1 MQELE
6 KLIDHRDR
14 VQKLYDKAYD
24 WVLDN
29 GPNII
34 AGLIILFVGLWLI
47 RVLKNRIRAQMSK
60 REIHSSLQPFFLSVS
75 IIGLDVLL
83 IISVMQIM
91 GIGISLFT
99 TVLGAFTVAAGL
111 ALSGTFQNFAGGILI
126 LLLKPFELE
135 DSILAQGQDGKVVSI
150 QIFYTVLLTA
160 DNKTVIIPNGK
171 LFNEVITN
179 VTREGKRRLDF
190 ELKLEYA
197 ADVDEVKRVI
207 YNAIKKTKNIL
218 DTPATAVGVFALE
231 LDGVRF
237 TVRVWVEPAH
247 FLSAKLELQ
256 ENVVKDLKAAGV
268 KLPGIALPSPLPVEE
283 KDPDTDNK

>member
-1 MQELE
+1 MQIE
-6 KLIDHRDR
+6 KLLDHRNR
-14 VQKLYDKAYD
+14 VEKLYDKAYD
-24 WVLDN
+24 WVLDH
-29 GPNII
+29 GPSII

-47 RVLKNRIRAQMSK
+47 RLLKTRMRKQMSK
-60 REIHSSLQPFFLSVS
+60 KEIHSSLQPFFLSVS
-75 IIGLDVLL
+75 IIGLNILL
-83 IISVMQIM
+83 IVLVIQIM
-91 GIGISLFT
+91 GFGISLFT

-126 LLLKPFELE
+126 LLLKPFELD
-135 DSILAQGQDGKVVSI
+135 DSIIAQGQDGKVVSI

-179 VTREGKRRLDF
+179 VTREGRRRLDF

-197 ADVDEVKRVI
+197 ADIDKVKEVI
-207 YNAIKKTKNIL
+207 NSAIKKTKNIL
-218 DTPATAVGVFALE
+218 ATPASSVGVIALE

-237 TVRVWVEPAH
+237 TVRVWVQADN

-256 ENVVKDLKAAGV
+256 ETVIKDLKAAGV
-268 KLPGIALPSPLPVEE
+268 KLPGITKVVPVED
-283 KDPDTDNK
+283 DPA

>member
-1 MQELE
+1 MDLHKEYT
-6 KLIDHRDR
+6 KA
-14 VQKLYDKAYD
+14 YDKAVD
-24 WVLDN
+24 WVISN
-29 GPNII
+29 GPGII
-34 AGLIILFVGLWLI
+34 VGLIILFVGLWLI
-47 RVLKNRIRAQMSK
+47 RLLKTRIRAQMSK

-75 IIGLDVLL
+75 IIGLNILL
-83 IISVMQIM
+83 IVTVMQIM
-91 GIGISLFT
+91 GFGISLFT

-126 LLLKPFELE
+126 LLLKPFELD

-197 ADVDEVKRVI
+197 ADVDEVKRVV
-207 YNAIKKTKNIL
+207 YNAVKSTKNIL
-218 DTPATAVGVFALE
+218 STPAANVGVFALE
-231 LDGVRF
+231 LDGVRY
-237 TVRVWVEPAH
+237 TVRVWVQADN

-256 ENVVKDLKAAGV
+256 EKVIKDLKAAGV
-268 KLPGIALPSPLPVEE
+268 KLPGIGAPAPVLAAATEAGNDG
-283 KDPDTDNK
+283 K